1 MSELDTA
8 IKLAVDAHAGQT
20 DKGGQPYI
28 LHVLRV
34 MLAQT
39 DDTARIVGVLH
50 DVVEDSDV
58 GHGDILALFGEV
70 VHDAVF
76 AMTRQEGEDYCDF
89 VRRAIAN
96 PIARR
101 VKVADLHDNLD
112 DARAV
117 SDAEKAKRLREKYLK
132 ALQIVEDTE

>member
-1 MSELDTA
+1 MNELDTA

-39 DDTARIVGVLH
+39 DNTARIVGVLH
-50 DVVEDSDV
+50 DVVEDSDI
-58 GHGDILALFGEV
+58 GHADILTLFGDV

-76 AMTRQEGEDYCDF
+76 AITRQDGEDYFDF

-112 DARAV
+112 DSRAV
-117 SDAEKAKRLREKYLK
+117 ADADKAKRLREKYLK